1 MNMGRESFCWARL
14 REDKEAT
21 EARCQPADSPWSGD
35 TFVDRMPVARNV
47 CAACQRES
55 LGKDGSCWN
64 AETPNRQGL
73 RYVLVLGEL
82 VGGVSQLH
90 LRRLGVC
97 SALSDWNYSLL
108 NTWERVPRG
117 AAMQNADG
125 GHMVWPR
132 GGNCTAQ
139 LCKQRPHRRAEGE
152 WDSASSYFET
162 RSTAPQMCLR
172 CKDSSPYWVTWDQN
186 A

>member
-14 REDKEAT
+14 REDKEAA

-82 VGGVSQLH
+82 VGGGEPAPPEEVRGLFCIVWLKLLSVKH
-90 LRRLGVC
+90 LREGAPWGCNAKCRWRSYGV
-97 SALSDWNYSLL
+97 
-108 NTWERVPRG
+108 TQGWEL
-117 AAMQNADG
+117 
-125 GHMVWPR
+125 H
-132 GGNCTAQ
+132 CTALQ
-139 LCKQRPHRRAEGE
+139 TEASQESWGGVRLCKLLL
-152 WDSASSYFET
+152 WDKEH
-162 RSTAPQMCLR
+162 
-172 CKDSSPYWVTWDQN
+172 SSPNVSKV
-186 A
+186 